1 MNLNFRNDEFKDM
14 SINNINN
21 KANLVN
27 SKMSSS
33 NVKNDVSFSMF
44 VDNNK
49 KISNKS
55 LHNKNLRKKKKSYY
69 GNIEKRNLKLWV
81 DDSNVSKC
89 YSCNNP
95 FSFIT
100 RKHHCRCCGRIFC
113 YYCCSH
119 WIDIPNEIT
128 ENELPIQ
135 NLSNNLGIL
144 STDCTS
150 DFKHL
155 RKNQRVCLQCIKKI
169 NEIKKLKPIIQVFEL
184 LDLNVKDY
192 RKMKRVCKT
201 WMSISNYYL
210 SNFRELQYSLP
221 NHKFTNTER
230 KVLLQNSSLFY
241 GHSKLIVQLIKSID
255 WKYADENIEKCI
267 LDLLY
272 LSLIH
277 I

>member
-1 MNLNFRNDEFKDM
+1 MNVNFRHDKFKDM
-14 SINNINN
+14 GIKNNNN
-21 KANLVN
+21 KASFIN

-33 NVKNDVSFSMF
+33 NLKNDVSFSMF
-44 VDNNK
+44 IDNNK
-49 KISNKS
+49 RINCNKS
-55 LHNKNLRKKKKSYY
+55 LYNKNFQKKKKSYY

-113 YYCCSH
+113 YYCCCS

-150 DFKHL
+150 DLKHL

-169 NEIKKLKPIIQVFEL
+169 DEIKKLKPIIQVFDL
-184 LDLNVKDY
+184 LELNVKDY
-192 RKMKRVCKT
+192 RIMKKVCRT
-201 WMSISNYYL
+201 WRSISNYYL

-221 NHKFTNTER
+221 NHKFTDKEKR
-230 KVLLQNSSLFY
+230 VLLQNR
-241 GHSKLIVQLIKSID
+241 
-255 WKYADENIEKCI
+255 W
-267 LDLLY
+267 
-272 LSLIH
+272 
-277 I
+277 